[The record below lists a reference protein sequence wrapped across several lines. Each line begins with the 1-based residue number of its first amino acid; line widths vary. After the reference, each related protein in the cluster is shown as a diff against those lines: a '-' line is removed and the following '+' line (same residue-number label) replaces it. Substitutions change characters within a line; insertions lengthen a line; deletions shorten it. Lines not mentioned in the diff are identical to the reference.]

1 MNHLPATDAAAAT
14 REPVPFPPPMG
25 LIAELTHRCPLSCPY
40 CSNPLELERAAAEL
54 TTQAWMDVL
63 DQAARIGVLQMHFT
77 GGEPMAR
84 RDLPDLVAHATK
96 RGLYTNIITSGVTLD
111 DRAMDRLMQAG
122 IDHIQLSFQ
131 DADPTNN
138 DYVGDSPGAFVKKR
152 AAALRIKQAGL
163 PLTLNF
169 VVYRGNVERV
179 PQMLELAE
187 ELGAERTEIAHVQY
201 YGWGFKNRA
210 ALLPTRE
217 DLMRTTDI
225 VEAARIRLNG
235 RMVID
240 YVVPDYHAQRPKSCM
255 GGWAR
260 RFMNISPSGHA
271 MPCHAA
277 ETLPGFTFPNVRE
290 TPLAD
295 IWQHADAFTR
305 FRGTDWMP
313 EPCKSC
319 DRREIDWGGCR
330 CQAFALLGEAGV
342 TDPACELS
350 PNHHVMQEAVR
361 ESEMANR
368 PYIFRRPEK
377 VTA

>member
-1 MNHLPATDAAAAT
+1 MNHILATEAAAAP
-14 REPVPFPPPMG
+14 EPVPFPPPMG

-40 CSNPLELERAAAEL
+40 CSNPLDLERAATEL
-54 TTQAWMDVL
+54 TTAEWIDVL
-63 DQAARIGVLQMHFT
+63 DQAAAIGVLQMHFT

-84 RDLPDLVAHATK
+84 RDLPDLVAHASQ

-111 DRAMDRLMQAG
+111 DRAMQRLMAAG
-122 IDHIQLSFQ
+122 VDHIQLSFQ
-131 DADPTNN
+131 DSDPANN
-138 DYVGDSPGAFVKKR
+138 DFIGDSPGAFAKKR
-152 AAALRIKQAGL
+152 AAAHRIKDAGL

-169 VVYRGNVERV
+169 VVYRANADRV
-179 PQMLELAE
+179 PDMLLMAE
-187 ELGAERTEIAHVQY
+187 ELGAARTEIAHVQY
-201 YGWGFKNRA
+201 YGWGFRNRA
-210 ALLPTRE
+210 ALLPTIGQ
-217 DLMRTTDI
+217 LIHTTEV
-225 VEAARIRLNG
+225 VEEARLRLAG
-235 RMVID
+235 QMVID

-277 ETLPGFTFPNVRE
+277 ETLPGFTFPNVRD
-290 TPLAD
+290 TSLAE

-313 EPCKSC
+313 EPCRSC

-330 CQAFALLGEAGV
+330 CQAFALLGEAAI

-350 PNHHVMQEAVR
+350 PDHHVMQAAIQ
-361 ESEMANR
+361 ESEIANR
-368 PYIFRRPEK
+368 PYQFRRLEK
-377 VTA
+377 PPV

>member
-1 MNHLPATDAAAAT
+1 
-14 REPVPFPPPMG
+14 MG

-40 CSNPLELERAAAEL
+40 CSNPLDLERAATEL
-54 TTQAWMDVL
+54 TTAEWINVL
-63 DQAARIGVLQMHFT
+63 DQAAELGILQMHFT

-84 RDLPDLVAHATK
+84 RDLPDLVGHASK

-111 DRAMDRLMQAG
+111 DRAMDRLLASG
-122 IDHIQLSFQ
+122 VDHIQLSFQ
-131 DADPTNN
+131 DSDPANN
-138 DYVGDSPGAFVKKR
+138 DYVGDSPGAFAKKR
-152 AAALRIKQAGL
+152 AAAHRIKQAGL

-169 VVYRGNVERV
+169 VVYRANADRV
-179 PQMLELAE
+179 ADMLAMAE
-187 ELGAERTEIAHVQY
+187 DLGAERTEIAHVQY

-210 ALLPTRE
+210 ALLPTR
-217 DLMRTTDI
+217 DQLMRATEV
-225 VEAARIRLNG
+225 VEDARIRLAG
-235 RMVID
+235 KMVID

-260 RFMNISPSGHA
+260 RFINLSPSGHA

-277 ETLPGFTFPNVRE
+277 ETLPGFTFPNVRD
-290 TPLAD
+290 TKLAD

-330 CQAFALLGEAGV
+330 CQAFALLGEAAV

-350 PNHHVMQEAVR
+350 PHHHVMLDAVR
-361 ESEMANR
+361 ESEIANR
-368 PYIFRRPEK
+368 PYVFRRLEK
-377 VTA
+377 PPSKEPQE